1 MSELPADSA
10 AQLASQLAQLGE
22 EFQRSLPE
30 RVRQIEAAVM
40 LLRQGW
46 DEVALRELS
55 AAAHRLAGAAGTF
68 GHSALG
74 ATALQMEALA
84 RQLESDPAAR
94 VGDAGVAFDR
104 LLTTLRA
111 AAETSPPVATTLAA
125 ALSGAKK

>member
-1 MSELPADSA
+1 MPELPADSA
-10 AQLASQLAQLGE
+10 AQLAAQLAELAR
-22 EFQRSLPE
+22 EFECSLPA
-30 RVRQIEAAVM
+30 RVGQIEAAVQ

-46 DEVALRELS
+46 EEAALRELS

-94 VGDAGVAFDR
+94 VGAAGVTFDR

-111 AAETSPPVATTLAA
+111 AAERSPPVGTTLPAV
-125 ALSGAKK
+125 LSGAKK